1 MAIFHVFV
9 SPKRYVQ
16 GPGALAEAGAFI
28 YPLGKTA
35 FVVHSSSAVNI
46 WARSLAPALGA
57 SGIAAHGELFSGDYS
72 RQETERIALAARI
85 LRTDLVI
92 GLGESNTLDVAKA
105 VARNLHVALVII
117 PTVTTS
123 AAATRTPAVND
134 ADAGA
139 LDLSHAPYSSP
150 DLVLVDTQVIADG
163 PARAFVAGI
172 GEALPTWFAARATAQ
187 SYATTMAGG
196 WQTIAASAMAKGC
209 WETLRCDAPE
219 AVAAVR
225 AHRVTDA
232 VERVV
237 EATTLLSGLGA
248 ENGGLA
254 AAHAIRNGLATL
266 PEMQACWHGEL
277 TAFSVLTQLEL
288 EKHTEQD
295 RRDVLRLCLTVGLPV
310 CFADLGLRSATPAC
324 IAHVVA
330 RALRA
335 GETIYNEPCTIT
347 EETVTKALRAA
358 DARGFAARGRSMLA
372 ASLPE
377 SLPVSA

>member
-16 GPGALAEAGAFI
+16 GPGALAEAGTLI
-28 YPLGKTA
+28 YPLGRTA
-35 FVVHSSSAVNI
+35 FVLHSSAAADSWI
-46 WARSLAPALGA
+46 RSLAPTLSAV
-57 SGIAAHGELFSGDYS
+57 GIDAHSTLFAGEHT
-72 RQETERIALAARI
+72 RQEIERVTLAARI
-85 LRTDLVI
+85 QRTDLVI
-92 GLGESNTLDVAKA
+92 GLGDRTALDVAKG
-105 VARNLHVALVII
+105 VARNLQVPLVII

-123 AAATRTPAVND
+123 AAATRTPAMND
-134 ADAGA
+134 VEAGA
-139 LDLSHAPYSSP
+139 LDPYHAPYSSP

-196 WQTIAASAMAKGC
+196 WQTTAASAVANGC
-209 WETLRCDAPE
+209 WETLRCYAPE

-254 AAHAIRNGLATL
+254 AAHAIRNGLATR

-277 TAFSVLTQLEL
+277 MAFALLTQLEL
-288 EKHTEQD
+288 ERRTEND
-295 RRDVLRLCLTVGLPV
+295 RRDVLRLCLAVGLPV
-310 CFADLGLRSATPAC
+310 CFVDLGVQSATAAH
-324 IAHVVA
+324 IAHVAA
-330 RALRA
+330 RALSA
-335 GETIYNEPCTIT
+335 GESIDHEPCTVT
-347 EETVTKALRAA
+347 QETVMEALRAA
-358 DARGFAARGRSMLA
+358 DARGFAARGSSLLA
-372 ASLPE
+372 ASAPP
-377 SLPVSA
+377 SAPVPA